1 MTSDKYFIPMKK
13 DCNSPN
19 CQRSNEYL
27 SIRYSW
33 VVLPWLLT
41 LILGIYSAT
50 ASVNLSAVGKKERLY
65 LQQLNELK
73 QERMDSIKTNI
84 TVIITDPITKGNNVY
99 HLN

>member
-1 MTSDKYFIPMKK
+1 MKK

-33 VVLPWLLT
+33 FVLPWLLT
-41 LILGIYSAT
+41 LILGLVAAIALVDLSAT
-50 ASVNLSAVGKKERLY
+50 HSKEKLY

-73 QERMDSIKTNI
+73 QHRMDSIKTNI

>member
-1 MTSDKYFIPMKK
+1 MKK

-41 LILGIYSAT
+41 FILALVAAIAINELVIT
-50 ASVNLSAVGKKERLY
+50 HKLEEHY

-73 QERMDSIKTNI
+73 QHRMDSIKTNI

>member
-1 MTSDKYFIPMKK
+1 MKK

-41 LILGIYSAT
+41 FILALVAAIAINELVIT
-50 ASVNLSAVGKKERLY
+50 HKLEEHY

-73 QERMDSIKTNI
+73 QHSMDSIKTNI